1 MPSFLPRLFII
12 GLVLYALSCGIRNT
26 DNFASVVEA
35 ANEDAVV
42 LLENETSSLAINLFG
57 GAFTDF
63 HLKNKPINPLSWQVL
78 PEKMP
83 ENNQNGAPFRG
94 HFLCLGRWGSPS
106 EGEIAAGIP
115 HNGEQSNT
123 FWALKENNN
132 ALSIKLYNEAPLDG
146 LTVTREVHLSPE
158 SPVFKVV
165 ESFKNVNTLGRVS
178 NVVQHPTLGPPFL
191 SSSTRV
197 FSNAGKG
204 FLQKLSYP
212 EPEKHAFDWPNID
225 VAEENIQVDFS
236 RSDHGFNGVATHI
249 FNKED
254 TTGWIAAYSPD
265 SQLMMGY
272 VWDTREYPWLNV
284 WHHEVDGEVKAK
296 GLEFGTTGIGRPYK
310 DLLMQDTRFFG
321 HNSFEYIDAGE
332 QIVKSYYCFLVEVD
346 NPQSE
351 VTNVALEDGKLIVY
365 TSDQGQK
372 KTVALNLP
380 E

>member
-12 GLVLYALSCGIRNT
+12 GLILYALSCGIRNA

-35 ANEDAVV
+35 PNEDAVV
-42 LLENETSSLAINLFG
+42 LLENGTSSLAINLFG

-63 HLKNKPINPLSWQVL
+63 HLKDEPINPLSWKVL
-78 PEKMP
+78 PEQMP
-83 ENNQNGAPFRG
+83 KNNQEGAPFRG

-123 FWALKENNN
+123 FWTLKENDN
-132 ALSIKLYNEAPLDG
+132 ALSIKLFNEAPLDG
-146 LTVTREVHLSPE
+146 LTVSRQVHLSSE

-165 ESFKNVNTLGRVS
+165 ENFKNVNALGRVS

-225 VAEENIQVDFS
+225 VPEENIQVDFS

-249 FNKED
+249 FDAQD
-254 TTGWIAAYSPD
+254 TTGWIAAFSPEHR
-265 SQLMMGY
+265 LIMGY

-284 WHHEVDGEVKAK
+284 WHHEVDGVVKAK
-296 GLEFGTTGIGRPYK
+296 GLEFGTAGIGRPYK
-310 DLLMQDTRFFG
+310 DLVMQDTRFFG

-332 QIVKSYYCFLVEVD
+332 EISKSYYCFLMKVPSPKAIVD
-346 NPQSE
+346 EIAVDKGNLE
-351 VTNVALEDGKLIVY
+351 VTLETDGETTT
-365 TSDQGQK
+365 TSL
-372 KTVALNLP
+372 VLP
-380 E
+380 N